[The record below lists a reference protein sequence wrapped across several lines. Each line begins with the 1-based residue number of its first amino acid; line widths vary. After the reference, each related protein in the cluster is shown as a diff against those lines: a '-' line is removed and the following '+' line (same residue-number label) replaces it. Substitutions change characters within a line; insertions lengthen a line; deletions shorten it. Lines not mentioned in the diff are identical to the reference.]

1 MSNKILMK
9 EFEIWMQKAEQE
21 LDTAKYNLDGSQFSA
36 SLFFSQ
42 QAAEKALK
50 ALYIKINKE
59 LLKTHDL
66 ALLAK
71 KLRAP
76 KDIEQLC
83 KSLSPAYQSTRY
95 PDIVQKEDRGE
106 EAKELIKSA
115 EEIVVWVK
123 KKL

>member
-1 MSNKILMK
+1 MD
-9 EFEIWMQKAEQE
+9 EFQIWIQKAEQE
-21 LDTAKYNLDGSQFSA
+21 LDTAKYNFKGNQFSA

-66 ALLAK
+66 STLAK
-71 KLRAP
+71 KLDAP
-76 KDIEQLC
+76 KDIIQLC
-83 KSLSPAYQSTRY
+83 NSLSPAYQSTRY
-95 PDIVQKEDRGE
+95 PDIVQKEDKGE
-106 EAKELIKSA
+106 EAKELLKSA
-115 EEIVVWVK
+115 EEIVQWVK